1 MALLIDKEE
10 IGKKSNISY
19 PIEDRRERSSLLK
32 LIFFHYS
39 PPKLSYIKGF

>member
-1 MALLIDKEE
+1 MALLIDREE
-10 IGKKSNISY
+10 IHKSASAG
-19 PIEDRRERSSLLK
+19 SLLK